1 MLIKNFLHVE
11 LENETNLMNYQSTES
26 FFNLTSEEL
35 LITNDSGYTKEEN
48 MLFDSGIKVTFFDDA
63 KEFFNEYD
71 TFVKWLRE
79 DKLEIEFVLRTIN
92 ERLVVI
98 AK

>member
-11 LENETNLMNYQSTES
+11 LEDETNLMNYQSTES

-35 LITNDSGYTKEEN
+35 LATNDSGYTKEEN
-48 MLFDSGIKVTFFDDA
+48 MLFDSGIKVTFFDDT
-63 KEFFNEYD
+63 KEFFNEHD
-71 TFVKWLRE
+71 TFIKWLRE
-79 DKLEIEFVLRTIN
+79 NKLEIEFMLRTIN

>member
-11 LENETNLMNYQSTES
+11 LEDETSLMNYQSTES
-26 FFNLTSEEL
+26 CFNLTSEEL
-35 LITNDSGYTKEEN
+35 LATNDNGYTKEEN
-48 MLFDSGIKVTFFDDA
+48 MLFDSGIKITFFDDT

-79 DKLEIEFVLRTIN
+79 NKLEIEFVLRTIN